1 MLSIKG
7 SMPVPEGAAMSGG
20 IARETAI
27 TIRVANSLFL
37 SKRNGRPNILPPLAK
52 MAWGAHLARS

>member
-1 MLSIKG
+1 
-7 SMPVPEGAAMSGG
+7 MPVPEGAAMSGG

>member
-1 MLSIKG
+1 MLPIKG
-7 SMPVPEGAAMSGG
+7 SMLLPEGAAMSGG

-27 TIRVANSLFL
+27 TIRVAISLFP

-52 MAWGAHLARS
+52 MAWQSNPARS